1 MRITTTKSLLLVASL
16 APLATCSS
24 STTASPA
31 ATSASATT
39 TMTVTTTAGATTSAG
54 SASSPATRTIA
65 VTVTGTKVVP
75 DPATVP
81 LKPGEALTL
90 VLTSD
95 HDDDVHA
102 HGFEVEQQVKAGV
115 PLTMVLKIDA
125 PGVYEVEMH
134 QPALTLMKIAV
145 S

>member
-1 MRITTTKSLLLVASL
+1 MRMTTTKGLLLVAAL
-16 APLATCSS
+16 APLAACSS

-31 ATSASATT
+31 ATSASATPAVTST
-39 TMTVTTTAGATTSAG
+39 TMAAG
-54 SASSPATRTIA
+54 STSSPGTRTIT

-95 HDDDVHA
+95 HDDEVHA
-102 HGFEVEQQVKAGV
+102 HGFEVEQKVKAGV

-134 QPALTLMKIAV
+134 KPALTLIQIAV